1 MGMETLEQLLRSR
14 VSAFLR
20 RTGMSPTT
28 FGMKALG
35 DPHLLRQINGGRSLS
50 LRTADRILA
59 FIADYDVDSGG
70 ARAPPRP
77 ERGRRSSSRARRTRS
92 SRAMTEQ
99 PMEQR
104 TNPPTRFVRLPEVL
118 FRTGL
123 SHSTLKARMR
133 EGCFPRPVS
142 LGARAV
148 GWIEAELDEWMR
160 ERIAESRGDAEGDAQ
175 LTPRERKRR

>member
-1 MGMETLEQLLRSR
+1 MGMETLEQLFRSR
-14 VSAFLR
+14 VRAFLG
-20 RTGMSPTT
+20 RTGLGPTT

-35 DPHLLRQINGGRSLS
+35 DPNLWRQIDRGRSLS

-59 FIADYDVDSGG
+59 FMDDYDVDSGG

-77 ERGRRSSSRARRTRS
+77 ERGRRSSSQARKTTS

-123 SHSTLKARMR
+123 SQSTLKVRMR

-148 GWIEAELDEWMR
+148 GWIEAELDEWIR
-160 ERIAESRGDAEGDAQ
+160 ERIAESRGDAERLA
-175 LTPRERKRR
+175 R